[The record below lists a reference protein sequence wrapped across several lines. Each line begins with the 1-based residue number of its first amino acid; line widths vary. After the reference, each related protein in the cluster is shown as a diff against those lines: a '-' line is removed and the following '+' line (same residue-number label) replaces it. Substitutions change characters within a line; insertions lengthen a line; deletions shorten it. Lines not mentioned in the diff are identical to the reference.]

1 MDAKDVTIDV
11 DSNTN
16 NDLDVTNTV
25 DSSNID
31 KAKQNIKPQVSGSI
45 RRMKSGDD
53 TSSRRKREGGSGH
66 RIPSP
71 SSSNNNDDNSGVGG
85 NKKRNVDS
93 VDVSISLDAHST
105 LPNEENNNS
114 NHHRKSQYQN
124 NHSSPHHHQ
133 HHVITHSDISTPALR
148 GLLMQVEKSLYSTK
162 TEEQLVATKKIRQL
176 LSVEREYLI
185 DDVIA
190 HDLIPRLLSFL
201 KRDDVT
207 ELQVEALWA
216 LTNVAAGSSDHARV
230 LIQKGAI
237 PALVGLM
244 SSSSDEVLEQA
255 VWVLGNLA
263 GDGPPARDKVLKEN
277 ALFPLLQIIHNSS
290 KRVSL
295 LRISTWALSNICDG
309 QPQAYSSN
317 TPFDLPSVL
326 SCLVKAI
333 VNDDTEVL
341 SHVCWALSHLCDGPS
356 RYVEQVVRSNVCQ
369 RLITLLEH
377 RSWRVTKPALRTI
390 GNIVCAEDEK
400 QDYTQ
405 HIVQLNAVERLEK
418 LVSHSNREIQKEAC
432 WTLSNIAAGSEEQI
446 QYVLNS
452 GVIPL
457 LIQLISDNRTDQDV
471 QIEAC
476 WVILNA
482 TSCGSSIQIEA
493 LCKCGCVAIL
503 CNLLSER
510 SMACMALEGLEKVLK
525 VGEGGDR
532 APGVTIYHQDKNDLV
547 LNVDIDGASGK
558 KKHTNGNGNSNTKN
572 NKKKKLK
579 GGDDPR
585 SNAAISS
592 NNNRIN
598 NNNDNNGNSNAIKD
612 PNAVSE
618 KPNRHAHL
626 IDIKAIELVQKSAD
640 PVLSKR
646 ALNLWND
653 YFISCALC
661 SKIFGKNAR
670 DSFYCKECK
679 CMVCK
684 KCDCTKFHLSYQL
697 SQWDEMY
704 AEEEAEKSN
713 KAKAKKKKRKKK
725 KQREKGK
732 KKATEGEDGSASTNG
747 NNFPAKNSKN
757 KKKTSI
763 SDDVNNRDHNT
774 TKPEVEEDDD
784 NHEEVKIGLNGM
796 SVPRRKQLVAEQTAI
811 NLTAADAT
819 SKDVSNGNDDYV
831 DYLSQG
837 GSIFELAKM
846 LDDDLDI

>member
-1 MDAKDVTIDV
+1 MDAKGVTINV

-16 NDLDVTNTV
+16 NDLDVANTV
-25 DSSNID
+25 DSNNND
-31 KAKQNIKPQVSGSI
+31 KAIQNIKPQVSGGI
-45 RRMKSGDD
+45 KRMKSGDD
-53 TSSRRKREGGSGH
+53 TSSRKKREGGSGH

-71 SSSNNNDDNSGVGG
+71 SSSNNNDDKSGARG
-85 NKKRNVDS
+85 NEKRNVDS
-93 VDVSISLDAHST
+93 DDVTISLDT
-105 LPNEENNNS
+105 NNTRPNEENS
-114 NHHRKSQYQN
+114 NHHHKSEYQN
-124 NHSSPHHHQ
+124 NHSSTNHHQ
-133 HHVITHSDISTPALR
+133 HHIITHSDISTPALR
-148 GLLMQVEKSLYSTK
+148 GLLRQVEKSLYSTK
-162 TEEQLVATKKIRQL
+162 TEEQLNATKKIRQL

-244 SSSSDEVLEQA
+244 RSSNDEVLEQA

-277 ALFPLLQIIHNSS
+277 ALLPLLQIIHNSS

-295 LRISTWALSNICDG
+295 QRISTWALSNICDG

-356 RYVEQVVRSNVCQ
+356 RYVEQVVHSNVCQ

-446 QYVLNS
+446 EYVLNS

-457 LIQLISDNRTDQDV
+457 LIRLISDNRTDQDV

-493 LCKCGCVAIL
+493 LCKCGCVAVL

-525 VGEGGDR
+525 VGEAGDMD
-532 APGVTIYHQDKNDLV
+532 PGATIHHQDKNDIA
-547 LNVDIDGASGK
+547 LNVDIDDASGK
-558 KKHTNGNGNSNTKN
+558 KKHTNESGSSNAKN
-572 NKKKKLK
+572 NKNKKLK

-592 NNNRIN
+592 NNTRIH
-598 NNNDNNGNSNAIKD
+598 NNNDSNSNATKD

-618 KPNRHAHL
+618 RPNRHAHL
-626 IDIKAIELVQKSAD
+626 IDIKTIELLQKSAD

-646 ALNLWND
+646 ASNLWND

-661 SKIFGKNAR
+661 SQIFGKNAR

-725 KQREKGK
+725 KQREKVK
-732 KKATEGEDGSASTNG
+732 KKATEDEDGSTSNNG
-747 NNFPAKNSKN
+747 NNFPAKASKN

-763 SDDVNNRDHNT
+763 SDDINKHDHKII
-774 TKPEVEEDDD
+774 KPEIEEDDD

-796 SVPRRKQLVAEQTAI
+796 SEPRRKQLVAEQTAI

-819 SKDVSNGNDDYV
+819 SKDVTNGNDDYV